1 MLIRSASE
9 CLFRYE
15 LIRCQAL
22 ESGELSRSLA
32 LEMAFLERQGL
43 AAWMAAD
50 WSKLWA
56 ASESEVVESNHDLVL
71 ALADLVLGDREEVAH
86 G

>member
-1 MLIRSASE
+1 MPIRSASE

-15 LIRCQAL
+15 IIRCQVL
-22 ESGELSRSLA
+22 ESDEFSSSLA

-43 AAWMAAD
+43 AAWMVTE
-50 WSKLWA
+50 WSKLWV
-56 ASESEVVESNHDLVL
+56 ASESEVVEPSHDLIL
-71 ALADLVLGDREEVAH
+71 ALADLVLGDREEIAH